1 VYFPKDLEVDNY
13 WGSSLVIQDKQWEL
27 ENKDASFRA
36 HMDGLNK
43 KANYLSKHQIVTHA
57 CKGHECLHFQLT
69 EKTFV
74 LLKGEEDEDGFVLEE
89 YSLDYPYN

>member
-1 VYFPKDLEVDNY
+1 M
-13 WGSSLVIQDKQWEL
+13 IQDKQWEL

-57 CKGHECLHFQLT
+57 CKTEPRSLRLHFQLT